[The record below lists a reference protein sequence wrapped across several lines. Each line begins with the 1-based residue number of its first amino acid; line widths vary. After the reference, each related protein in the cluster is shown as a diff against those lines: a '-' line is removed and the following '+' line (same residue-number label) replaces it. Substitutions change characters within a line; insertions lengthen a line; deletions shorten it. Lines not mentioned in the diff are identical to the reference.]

1 MSGFVAATRVSA
13 RTDGTTFDCH
23 IDPQWTVADRP
34 HGGYLLALL
43 ANAAIDS
50 VDPSVQHPHPL
61 AASAHFL
68 AAPAVGPAVVEVTPL
83 RQGRSASQL
92 RTRLRQGERSCVEA
106 QFTLGRLDAAAP
118 AWEAEPPVPLPVP
131 EECVRIPSKPPGAD
145 FRVNYL
151 DELQV
156 RLDPAVLG
164 FAEGRFDATGELRG
178 WLLFADGDGPDP
190 TGLLFAV
197 DAFPPATFTIALS
210 GWVPTLELTTYVR
223 AVPAPGAL
231 RVRQRARLVAGGR
244 VDEVC
249 DVWDSRGRL
258 VAQAMQLASVRLRG

>member
-1 MSGFVAATRVSA
+1 MGGLVAATKVSA
-13 RTDGTTFDCH
+13 RPDGTTFDCH
-23 IDPQWTVADRP
+23 IDPQWTVAGKP
-34 HGGYLLALL
+34 HGGYLMTML
-43 ANAAIDS
+43 ANAAIES
-50 VDPSVQHPHPL
+50 IAASGQHPHPL

-68 AAPAVGPAVVEVTPL
+68 AAPDVGPAVIEVTLL

-92 RTRLRQGERSCVEA
+92 RTGLRQGERLCVEA
-106 QFTLGRLDAAAP
+106 LFTLGRLDVAAP
-118 AWEAEPPVPLPVP
+118 VWEAEPPVPLPTP
-131 EECVRIPSKPPGAD
+131 EGCVQLPAEPPGAS

-178 WLLFADGDGPDP
+178 WLVFGDGDGPDP
-190 TGLLFAV
+190 IGLLFAV
-197 DAFPPATFTIALS
+197 DALPPATFTIALS

-231 RVRQRARLVAGGR
+231 RVRQRARIVAGGR

-258 VAQAMQLASVRLRG
+258 VAQAMQLASVRLGG